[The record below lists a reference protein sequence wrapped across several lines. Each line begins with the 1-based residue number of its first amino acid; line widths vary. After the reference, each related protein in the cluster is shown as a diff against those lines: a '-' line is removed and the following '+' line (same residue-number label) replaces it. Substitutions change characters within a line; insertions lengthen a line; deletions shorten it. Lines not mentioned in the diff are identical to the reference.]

1 MKNMQCCLSSLIGAK
16 HLIEVGIQSFI
27 TNGVRPSLIPSLI
40 SFQERKMVVKW
51 HGTTS
56 STRDLPGGGPQ
67 GCTLGLLEYKSNS
80 NNSADCVPADMR
92 YKFVDDLS
100 TLEKLNLILL
110 GLSTYN
116 FRSHVASDI
125 GINQKYLPSAN
136 FQSQQYLNQIETWTN
151 DNLMKLNV
159 KKSKV
164 MIFNYTENFQ
174 FSTRLY
180 LENTLLE
187 IITETK
193 LLGTIITADLT
204 WNKNTEMIVKKGYQR
219 MIILHKLF
227 KFKIDRKDMVK
238 IYILYI
244 RSILEQSCQV
254 WHYSITEEEK
264 SDLERVQKIACRII
278 LSDSYL
284 SYEQALQELNL
295 DKLCDRRDR
304 LCLKFAKNCLRFNQ
318 TKDMFPL
325 NSVDH
330 HNIRNREKYTV
341 QHAKHSRLLNSAIPQ
356 LQRALNNDTD
366 YK

>member
-1 MKNMQCCLSSLIGAK
+1 
-16 HLIEVGIQSFI
+16 
-27 TNGVRPSLIPSLI
+27 
-40 SFQERKMVVKW
+40 
-51 HGTTS
+51 
-56 STRDLPGGGPQ
+56 
-67 GCTLGLLEYKSNS
+67 
-80 NNSADCVPADMR
+80 
-92 YKFVDDLS
+92 
-100 TLEKLNLILL
+100 
-110 GLSTYN
+110 
-116 FRSHVASDI
+116 
-125 GINQKYLPSAN
+125 
-136 FQSQQYLNQIETWTN
+136 
-151 DNLMKLNV
+151 
-159 KKSKV
+159 